1 MARQMMLAPERTIA
15 TNCTTTHRFPSK
27 GSGWTKENVLSVGK
41 PFVTQLGDILWQ
53 LDGHHEKLAAQ
64 QCAVPTM
71 FSEFQGYNTP
81 ENYKQK
87 RPNLK
92 RENASESLWD
102 YATG

>member
-1 MARQMMLAPERTIA
+1 M
-15 TNCTTTHRFPSK
+15 
-27 GSGWTKENVLSVGK
+27 LSVGK

-87 RPNLK
+87 KVK
-92 RENASESLWD
+92 RENVARCVRFSLGLCNRHGTVH
-102 YATG
+102 YLE